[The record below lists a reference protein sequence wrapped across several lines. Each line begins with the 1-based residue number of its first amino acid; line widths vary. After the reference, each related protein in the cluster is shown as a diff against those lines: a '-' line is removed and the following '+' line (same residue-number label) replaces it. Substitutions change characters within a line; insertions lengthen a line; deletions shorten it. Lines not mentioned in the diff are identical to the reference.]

1 LPENFRIASRPVN
14 ARATRIA
21 LCTASLPVVVKR
33 SRSIDGRY
41 ALMRAASSSSSGVVE
56 PYTTPRA
63 ASASSPAKNGG
74 VWPNS
79 SGPYAMT

>member
-1 LPENFRIASRPVN
+1 VN

-21 LCTASLPVVVKR
+21 LCTASLPVVVNR
-33 SRSIDGRY
+33 SRSIDGRWERI
-41 ALMRAASSSSSGVVE
+41 RAASASSSGVVE

-63 ASASSPAKNGG
+63 ASVSSSARNGG
-74 VWPNS
+74 VCPKS